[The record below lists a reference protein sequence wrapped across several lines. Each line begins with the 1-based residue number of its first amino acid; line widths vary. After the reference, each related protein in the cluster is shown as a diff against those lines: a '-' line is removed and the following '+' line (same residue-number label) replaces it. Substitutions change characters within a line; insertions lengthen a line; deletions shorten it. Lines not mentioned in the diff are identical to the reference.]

1 MQWHTTAIDPQHT
14 PLGHGPPPDPDVE
27 PVEPPRETNSDLLVR
42 QPLQAATDQ
51 DSQELG
57 SQAANRS
64 QPSLPDPQ
72 LHAPYLFVPWS
83 TVAKRVGFPYVQ
95 AAPLPNLHAGVMH
108 AVGLL
113 PEDQQQE
120 FHRAFREA
128 IASIP
133 TLPESVET
141 LATLSIHAIGTT
153 SVDKTCLWASVL
165 KHMAEHQGFWRD
177 CPASRLCADPLRRPW
192 RRHPGRIGR
201 PHL

>member
-1 MQWHTTAIDPQHT
+1 MQWHTTALDPQHT

-27 PVEPPRETNSDLLVR
+27 PVEPPRETNSDLFVR
-42 QPLQAATDQ
+42 QLSQAATDQ
-51 DSQELG
+51 DSQELR

-72 LHAPYLFVPWS
+72 LRAPYLFVPWS

-120 FHRAFREA
+120 FH
-128 IASIP
+128 
-133 TLPESVET
+133 
-141 LATLSIHAIGTT
+141 
-153 SVDKTCLWASVL
+153 
-165 KHMAEHQGFWRD
+165 
-177 CPASRLCADPLRRPW
+177 SRSS
-192 RRHPGRIGR
+192 RHPRLHRLQFCEPAGMGALFVQGRRVVAEGLMDGTQGE
-201 PHL
+201 P